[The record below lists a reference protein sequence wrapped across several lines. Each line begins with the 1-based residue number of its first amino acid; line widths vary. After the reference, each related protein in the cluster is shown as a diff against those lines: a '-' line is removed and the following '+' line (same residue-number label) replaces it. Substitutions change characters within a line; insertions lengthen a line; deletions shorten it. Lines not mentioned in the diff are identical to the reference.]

1 MKYSTKS
8 VSIVFSKNKKKW
20 INLKTT
26 RMEVAINEKL
36 MAISGITGTVISSLI
51 FSLNSN
57 WKNHL
62 KLSKYNL
69 LKKITCTY
77 LNNLKLHL
85 SEHHGFM
92 KSLQNI
98 V

>member
-8 VSIVFSKNKKKW
+8 VSIVLSKNKKKW

-69 LKKITCTY
+69 LKK
-77 LNNLKLHL
+77 
-85 SEHHGFM
+85 
-92 KSLQNI
+92 SLGPTLTI
-98 V
+98 